1 MKAIAT
7 TEEKLNLVH
16 SALCSGLP
24 YFVDYGFKLDYNGH
38 EYNKAS
44 KALEA
49 AGDTGKYNTG
59 ICIEDVQVQMLRM
72 GYTLKFKGGEGN
84 KASHVS
90 PLNLET
96 IEKNWD
102 KVPLNLLGEYA
113 AENTDAADDDCLMQY
128 LLFGELVYG

>member
-24 YFVDYGFKLDYNGH
+24 YFVDYGFILDYNGH
-38 EYNKAS
+38 EYNRAS
-44 KALEA
+44 KVLDAE
-49 AGDTGKYNTG
+49 GSKGKYSVG
-59 ICIEDVQVQMLRM
+59 VCIEDVQVQMLRM

-84 KASHVS
+84 KASHVT

-102 KVPLNLLGEYA
+102 KVPLTLLADYA
-113 AENTDAADDDCLMQY
+113 AEDTDANSDDCLMQY